1 MNQTDAVVVIATIEA
16 AEGKEAQVEEALRT
30 AVRAVHPEPGC
41 ERYALHRD
49 AKSPTT
55 FVMVEK
61 WASGPALGAHGK
73 GAALAELNA
82 ALDGLL
88 AKPLDVQLL
97 TPLPDGDGKLGAL

>member
-1 MNQTDAVVVIATIEA
+1 MNQTEGVVVVATALA

-30 AVRAVHPEPGC
+30 AVRAVHGEPGC

-49 AKSPTT
+49 TRTPSK
-55 FVMVEK
+55 FVMLEK

-73 GAALAELNA
+73 GAALTELTA

-88 AKPLDVQLL
+88 AEPLDVQVL
-97 TPLPDGDGKLGAL
+97 TPLPDGDRALGAL